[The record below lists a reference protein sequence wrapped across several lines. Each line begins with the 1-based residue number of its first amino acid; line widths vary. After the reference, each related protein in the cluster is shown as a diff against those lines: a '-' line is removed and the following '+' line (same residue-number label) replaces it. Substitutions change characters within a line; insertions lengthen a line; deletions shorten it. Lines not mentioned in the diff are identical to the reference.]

1 MQEFIPIF
9 GESAGNSLDALYKR
23 DTAGLKIDQT
33 QTKIDKSEAT
43 LKRLIENTVAY
54 RNQLLGIQNLNKN
67 LLSQQQAQYQ
77 AMIRRQNAIAKELE
91 GLRNTNKH
99 TEAQRKRYNE
109 LQQEYDTNS
118 GSLWKLETQIENLNN
133 EIRQSD
139 IDIYL
144 DYIADIGNN
153 WDKTIGSIQ
162 KADIVTGKQIGR
174 ASCRERVSSP
184 V

>member
-1 MQEFIPIF
+1 M
-9 GESAGNSLDALYKR
+9 
-23 DTAGLKIDQT
+23 
-33 QTKIDKSEAT
+33 
-43 LKRLIENTVAY
+43 
-54 RNQLLGIQNLNKN
+54 LGIQNLNKN
-67 LLSQQQAQYQ
+67 LLGQQQAQYQ

-91 GLRNTNKH
+91 GLRKTNKH

-139 IDIYL
+139 IGIYL

-153 WDKTIGSIQ
+153 
-162 KADIVTGKQIGR
+162 
-174 ASCRERVSSP
+174 
-184 V
+184 